1 MSDQST
7 PHGILTSSNLFST
20 IDAEVASMAE
30 SVVIVEPDACAPGIP
45 AMAVTAAHAREI
57 VRDSEVWDALRDAIW
72 AALVRRAMSR
82 SRQWQRAAIWIAL
95 PGLRVIVNRLHRV
108 WRTDLDDL
116 RSEVVLGFLEALRQ
130 ADPDQSHLG
139 SRLWWNTYRLA
150 RQMCRQARCEC
161 VVEDIELLAKADR
174 SEPQLTAPT
183 DPGSIRAGSDDRLS
197 VEGERLGS
205 LAARLGLRVVVS
217 ERPSDAEKRVIF
229 LPRSDGTP
237 RSPVLNTRGGPGEA
251 A

>member
-1 MSDQST
+1 
-7 PHGILTSSNLFST
+7 
-20 IDAEVASMAE
+20 MAE
-30 SVVIVEPDACAPGIP
+30 SLVIIEPDACAPGIP
-45 AMAVTAAHAREI
+45 AMAVTAADAREI
-57 VRDSEVWDALRDAIW
+57 VRGNEVWDSLRDSIW
-72 AALVRRAMSR
+72 AALVRHAMSQ

-116 RSEVVLGFLEALRQ
+116 RSEVVLGFIEALRQ

-161 VVEDIELLAKADR
+161 VTENIELLATTDR
-174 SEPQLTAPT
+174 TAPQHA
-183 DPGSIRAGSDDRLS
+183 DPSSIKSEIGDRLT

-205 LAARLGLRVVVS
+205 LAARLGLLAVVNECPFDAGNRVVYL
-217 ERPSDAEKRVIF
+217 PSRDA
-229 LPRSDGTP
+229 TP
-237 RSPVLNTRGGPGEA
+237 RSRMLNTRGTGPGA
-251 A
+251 AA

>member
-1 MSDQST
+1 MSDQSA

-20 IDAEVASMAE
+20 IDTEVASMAE
-30 SVVIVEPDACAPGIP
+30 SLVIIEPDTYAPGIP
-45 AMAVTAAHAREI
+45 AMAVTAAQAREI
-57 VRDSEVWDALRDAIW
+57 VRDNEVWDSLRDGIW
-72 AALVRRAMSR
+72 AALVRQAMSR
-82 SRQWQRAAIWIAL
+82 SRQWQRVAIWIAL

-116 RSEVVLGFLEALRQ
+116 RSEVVLGFIEALRQ

-150 RQMCRQARCEC
+150 RQMCRQARREC
-161 VVEDIELLAKADR
+161 VIENIELLATTDRTVPQHADP
-174 SEPQLTAPT
+174 S
-183 DPGSIRAGSDDRLS
+183 SIKPGSDDRLT

-205 LAARLGLRVVVS
+205 LAARLGLRAMVNES
-217 ERPSDAEKRVIF
+217 PSDAGNRVIY
-229 LPRSDGTP
+229 LPSPDATP
-237 RSPVLNTRGGPGEA
+237 KSRVLNTRGNGPGEA

>member
-1 MSDQST
+1 VSDQSA

-20 IDAEVASMAE
+20 IDAEMAAMAE
-30 SVVIVEPDACAPGIP
+30 SLVIVEPDACAPGMP

-57 VRDSEVWDALRDAIW
+57 VRDNEVWDSLRDAIW
-72 AALVRRAMSR
+72 AALVRHAMSR
-82 SRQWQRAAIWIAL
+82 SRQWQRAAIWVAL

-116 RSEVVLGFLEALRQ
+116 RSEVVLGFLEAVRQ

-150 RQMCRQARCEC
+150 RQMCQQARCEC
-161 VVEDIELLAKADR
+161 VVENIELLAGADR
-174 SEPQLTAPT
+174 AEPQHV
-183 DPGSIRAGSDDRLS
+183 DPSSIKSGTDDRLA

-205 LAARLGLRVVVS
+205 LAARLGLRGVVN
-217 ERPSDAEKRVIF
+217 EHPSDAKDRVVF
-229 LPRSDGTP
+229 LPRSDASR
-237 RSPVLNTRGGPGEA
+237 RSRVLNTRGTGPGEA